1 MRSAPTL
8 TLAVAAVASILA
20 RTRRYHAQAGEPR
33 EKATG
38 TPTSHAGPGSAREA
52 RDEHHNSPHTTP
64 SDHSGPTSLG
74 FHCCPFEELCGLGGS

>member
-52 RDEHHNSPHTTP
+52 RD
-64 SDHSGPTSLG
+64 
-74 FHCCPFEELCGLGGS
+74 